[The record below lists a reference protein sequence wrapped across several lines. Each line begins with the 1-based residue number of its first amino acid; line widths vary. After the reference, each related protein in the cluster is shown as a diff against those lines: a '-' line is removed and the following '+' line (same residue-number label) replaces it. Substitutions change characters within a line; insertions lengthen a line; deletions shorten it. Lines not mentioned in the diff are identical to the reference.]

1 EERRDWKAV
10 AAAKLRHGR
19 GLREKRISVDDH
31 SSKNQPVG
39 SKIVDYHLDER
50 LDWVADLEVRASAVH
65 RSQSAVDRIIHD
77 ELIMRMAAIRCFI
90 NSTAGWPVG
99 STFRVPAEPFERESS
114 LRSDPIALGARIV
127 SVVAAFD
134 SAAPTDA

>member
-1 EERRDWKAV
+1 MIAPSSFM
-10 AAAKLRHGR
+10 
-19 GLREKRISVDDH
+19 ISVDDH

-77 ELIMRMAAIRCFI
+77 ELIMRMAAIRCLI
-90 NSTAGWPVG
+90 TALLDGQ
-99 STFRVPAEPFERESS
+99 
-114 LRSDPIALGARIV
+114 
-127 SVVAAFD
+127 
-134 SAAPTDA
+134 SAALSAFRPNLSRENLR